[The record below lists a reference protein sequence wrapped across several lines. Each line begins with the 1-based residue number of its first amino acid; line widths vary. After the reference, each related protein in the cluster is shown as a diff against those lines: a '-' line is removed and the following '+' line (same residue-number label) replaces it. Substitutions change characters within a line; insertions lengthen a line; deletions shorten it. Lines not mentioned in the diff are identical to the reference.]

1 MGLHSMEFFVEWHND
16 LDVGAPNSASQL
28 GVRERPL
35 FLNSVQFLK
44 LDIEALETILEL
56 LTMLLTQLYKR
67 I

>member
-1 MGLHSMEFFVEWHND
+1 MEFLVEWHND
-16 LDVGAPNSASQL
+16 LNVGAPNPASQL